1 MRNSLITVAADMFR
15 EASPETAQPHAPS
28 RLCAYI
34 EAIGACGLL
43 VLVGVTL
50 LTPWN

>member
-1 MRNSLITVAADMFR
+1 MRSSLISAAADMFR
-15 EASPETAQPHAPS
+15 EEGPEAAQPHAPS

-43 VLVGVTL
+43 VLVGVIL
-50 LTPWN
+50 AQG

>member
-1 MRNSLITVAADMFR
+1 MRNSLMNMAADIFR
-15 EASPETAQPHAPS
+15 EPSPEAAQHHAPS

-50 LTPWN
+50 FAPWS